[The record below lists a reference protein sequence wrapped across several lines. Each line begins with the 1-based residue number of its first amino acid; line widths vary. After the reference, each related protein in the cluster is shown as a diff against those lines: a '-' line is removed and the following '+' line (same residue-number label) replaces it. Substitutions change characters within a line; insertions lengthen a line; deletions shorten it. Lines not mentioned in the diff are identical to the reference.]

1 MARELTEKQQKF
13 LEVLFNE
20 AEGDAATAKRLAG
33 YSENV
38 SACTVT
44 RALEKEIEDLTRR
57 YISRMGTKAA
67 YAMGSFLS
75 NPTQLGG
82 KEKLTAAKDLL
93 DRSGFVKTEKVEIT
107 AATPLFILPAK
118 DSSHEDEDD

>member
-13 LEVLFNE
+13 LDVLFNE
-20 AEGDAATAKRLAG
+20 AEGDTVRAKELAG
-33 YSENV
+33 YSSNV
-38 SACTVT
+38 STCTVT

-67 YAMGSFLS
+67 FAMGSFLS

-93 DRSGFVKTEKVEIT
+93 DRSGFVKTDKIEIT

-118 DSSHEDEDD
+118 DAPNEDEDD